1 MSIFITLRDLGLP
14 FDEQINLCM
23 LIKQYR
29 KGEVLSMISGIYD
42 STCNTS
48 PMERLRDRGYIT
60 YEEHEVN
67 VDGFDLTIPTIHLT
81 DAAISLIKGDIYTE
95 DFVRYI
101 HSKCGGDNF
110 DFHTRNNK
118 HIGFKIM
125 CYDINPDW
133 FIELDD
139 YRSCSLSD
147 VYGLPIWNINGVHY
161 RLDRISVDGFREPY
175 IGRQWELLN
184 EGNGDMFVYA
194 ILMKV

>member
-1 MSIFITLRDLGLP
+1 MYSIFETLRDLGLP
-14 FDEQINLCM
+14 LDEQVNLSFMIN
-23 LIKQYR
+23 QYR
-29 KGEVLSMISGIYD
+29 KGEHIDGCGIA
-42 STCNTS
+42 STVDGKT
-48 PMERLRDRGYIT
+48 PEERLRDKGYIT

-67 VDGFDLTIPTIHLT
+67 VDGFDLAIPIIHLT

-110 DFHTRNNK
+110 DFHTKNNK

-133 FIELDD
+133 FIELND
-139 YRSCSLSD
+139 YKGCSLTD
-147 VYGLPIWNINGVHY
+147 VYGLPIWEIN
-161 RLDRISVDGFREPY
+161 REWFKLERIAVDGFIETD
-175 IGRQWELLN
+175 ITKKWEVLN
-184 EGNGDMFVYA
+184 KGTEWVYA